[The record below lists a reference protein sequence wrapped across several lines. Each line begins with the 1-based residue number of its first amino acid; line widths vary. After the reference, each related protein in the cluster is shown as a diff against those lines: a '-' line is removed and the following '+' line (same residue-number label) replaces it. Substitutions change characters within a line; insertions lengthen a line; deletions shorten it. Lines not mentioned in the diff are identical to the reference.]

1 MNEKLSIQSLADSL
15 SEGTGVSKKVAETF
29 TKAFFD
35 TIVDALYM
43 GEEVIKVKGL
53 GVFKLVEVESRESV
67 NVSNG
72 ERIVIP
78 GYKKVTFV
86 PDEDIVESLN
96 QKIEERESA
105 ESANAASPNVDS
117 EVSSAVS
124 VPSSN
129 VDSNI
134 SSAVSVSSSNG
145 DSEEVAVAAAV
156 ESVAMGGNESETAN
170 NSSDKSTHVKPK
182 NINNRGRRMSS
193 AIAVEGESF
202 EVENESVIAGE
213 ADSVETEL
221 QKEEAAATET
231 DRGAEKNVDEPLVE
245 NELTAELGTTIPS
258 LVDEDLPSDPILDE
272 LADVKAPTR
281 VETPI
286 NALSGIDL
294 LISTP
299 ESVDEIR
306 SQYEEAKTKMESLV
320 EEAKR
325 VSVEK
330 MRLEKLLE
338 RLEANDVPESQEEN
352 GGIDQDSACDN
363 TVDDNGDVIENQED
377 INENS
382 VKNKEENVVTLIN
395 DNLNVAANNDGVSET
410 NTFSTNSTNSQ
421 EENEEEDDDVWY
433 RNKRLWWIVAPV
445 VVILLAS
452 IGYFIHRTHMSID
465 AVGAVVQAEVV
476 SEEEPR
482 KSFFPDSIRN
492 KKKQDVVNADE
503 MAGQHTD
510 DNSAGQS
517 TSVGESNLNTVPQE
531 AISSEI
537 KGNKSE
543 TQSNNSVSE
552 SNQEKANTTDTK
564 GNKAV
569 NVGSKDAKN
578 TKVDAKNEKV
588 VKEEP
593 KKPVRPSYYIMKKG
607 ESLTRISVRFYGT
620 KDSLN
625 AIVKLN
631 RFKDPNNVPVGAK
644 VFLP

>member
-1 MNEKLSIQSLADSL
+1 M
-15 SEGTGVSKKVAETF
+15 AETF

-105 ESANAASPNVDS
+105 ESTNAASSNVDS
-117 EVSSAVS
+117 NVSSAVS

-129 VDSNI
+129 
-134 SSAVSVSSSNG
+134 G
-145 DSEEVAVAAAV
+145 DSEDLSVAAAI
-156 ESVAMGGNESETAN
+156 EPAAMDGNDSETTN
-170 NSSDKSTHVKPK
+170 NSSDNSTLVEP
-182 NINNRGRRMSS
+182 NNKKHRGRRMSS

-202 EVENESVIAGE
+202 ETENEPIIA
-213 ADSVETEL
+213 DKVDPVETEQL
-221 QKEEAAATET
+221 KEEAAATEK

-272 LADVKAPTR
+272 LAEVKAPAR

-338 RLEANDVPESQEEN
+338 RLEANDVPESQDEN
-352 GGIDQDSACDN
+352 GGIEQDSACDN
-363 TVDDNGDVIENQED
+363 TIDNNSDVIENQED

-382 VKNKEENVVTLIN
+382 VESEEEKVSALIN
-395 DNLNVAANNDGVSET
+395 DNINVAANNDVVSET
-410 NTFSTNSTNSQ
+410 HTFSTNSTNSQ
-421 EENEEEDDDVWY
+421 DDNEEEEDDDVWY
-433 RNKRLWWIVAPV
+433 RNKRLWWIVAPI

-510 DNSAGQS
+510 ENSAGQS
-517 TSVGESNLNTVPQE
+517 TSVGESDLNTVPQE

-537 KGNKSE
+537 KGNKTE
-543 TQSNNSVSE
+543 TQSNNSVSA
-552 SNQEKANTTDTK
+552 SNQEKANTADTK
-564 GNKAV
+564 DNKAG

-588 VKEEP
+588 VTVEP